1 MKRMSQSVRQA
12 NLCNNLRLLALMLG
26 QTYATR
32 VCRVSESFGNRVF
45 SKAEKLQKSA
55 AFSKFTLK
63 SEGDTKAC

>member
-1 MKRMSQSVRQA
+1 
-12 NLCNNLRLLALMLG
+12 MLG

-32 VCRVSESFGNRVF
+32 VCRVSESLGNRIF
-45 SKAEKLQKSA
+45 SKAEKLLKSA